1 MNLLPPFL
9 SARHAVATL
18 LAGAALIASGAAFAG
33 ECPTEYVL
41 ATPRA
46 VEEKPDI
53 GVARPTLTVV
63 HLKDWRGVGDL
74 YLRMRQL
81 TIAANGIVP
90 THQHDDRPSI
100 VYVAKGELIEH
111 SSFCAVPILHK
122 EGEWSP
128 EFGAG
133 HEHWWE
139 NRTGKEVVVISAD
152 VIPPEFFDPGSEHLR
167 DAKSAGQHDM

>member
-1 MNLLPPFL
+1 MNLLVPLLP
-9 SARHAVATL
+9 ARQALAAL
-18 LAGAALIASGAAFAG
+18 LAGISLIACGAALAG
-33 ECPTEYVL
+33 ECPREHVL
-41 ATPRA
+41 TTPRA

-63 HLKDWRGVGDL
+63 QLKGWRGVGDL

-81 TIAANGIVP
+81 TIAVDGIVP
-90 THQHDDRPSI
+90 THPHDDRPSI

-111 SSFCAVPILHK
+111 SSVCAVPILHR

-139 NRTGKEVVVISAD
+139 NRTGREVVVISAD
-152 VIPPEFFDPGSEHLR
+152 VIPPEYFDPGSEHLR
-167 DAKSAGQHDM
+167 AGSKHDM

>member
-1 MNLLPPFL
+1 MNLLRPVLP
-9 SARHAVATL
+9 ARHAVAAL
-18 LAGAALIASGAAFAG
+18 LAGAALIAGGAAYAG
-33 ECPTEYVL
+33 ECPKEHVL
-41 ATPRA
+41 AKPRP

-53 GVARPTLTVV
+53 GVQRPTLTVV

-81 TIAANGIVP
+81 TIAVDGIVP

-100 VYVAKGELIEH
+100 VYIAKGELIEH

-152 VIPPEFFDPGSEHLR
+152 VIPPEYFDPGSEHLR
-167 DAKSAGQHDM
+167 DAKGTGKNNM